1 MDGFTGRVTLRR
13 VRLDSYGYESR
24 GFGMFGGRYW
34 GTGQPLYRAECEE
47 TGDTW
52 ETRAQ
57 DRDYAAA
64 MFQRH
69 FPKAK
74 LVRAGFGIYA
84 GAHSGVCCGCGVLH
98 G

>member
-13 VRLDSYGYESR
+13 VRLDAGGYDTT
-24 GFGMFGGRYW
+24 GRYW
-34 GTGQPLYRAECEE
+34 GRGAPLFRAECEE

-57 DRDYAAA
+57 DRDHAVA
-64 MFQRH
+64 MFERH
-69 FPKAK
+69 FPHGKIIRHGYA
-74 LVRAGFGIYA
+74 GIYA
-84 GAHSGVCCGCGVLH
+84 GAPSGVCCGCGVLH